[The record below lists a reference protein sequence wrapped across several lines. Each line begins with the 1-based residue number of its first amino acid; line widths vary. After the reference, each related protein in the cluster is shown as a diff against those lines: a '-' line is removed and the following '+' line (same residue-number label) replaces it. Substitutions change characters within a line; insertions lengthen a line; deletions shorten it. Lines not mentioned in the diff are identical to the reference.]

1 MVLVRALARIEISSV
16 RECARD
22 DDRTKQERLGP
33 NPTHMAPV
41 CGRCAVRGTADGG
54 EHRSWP
60 AGRGRGRG
68 RL

>member
-54 EHRSWP
+54 EHRS
-60 AGRGRGRG
+60 
-68 RL
+68 